1 MPGTFLDRWKIKLT
15 TNESRALVV
24 FLKES
29 RALAG
34 RRVRLSF
41 ALVSIDR
48 PCCHRPACSPQ
59 FVLFSIKGFHYLAS
73 NYTRPSA

>member
-48 PCCHRPACSPQ
+48 PCCHRRASPQ
-59 FVLFSIKGFHYLAS
+59 FVCPLSFVVCSLDS
-73 NYTRPSA
+73 